1 MGIRKWLIIG
11 VSVFMAMWGPLF
23 FFDTRLE
30 DMLGIQWK
38 L

>member
-1 MGIRKWLIIG
+1 
-11 VSVFMAMWGPLF
+11 MAMWGPLF

>member
-1 MGIRKWLIIG
+1 LIG
-11 VSVFMAMWGPLF
+11 LSVFMAMWGPLF

-30 DMLGIQWK
+30 DLLGFQWK